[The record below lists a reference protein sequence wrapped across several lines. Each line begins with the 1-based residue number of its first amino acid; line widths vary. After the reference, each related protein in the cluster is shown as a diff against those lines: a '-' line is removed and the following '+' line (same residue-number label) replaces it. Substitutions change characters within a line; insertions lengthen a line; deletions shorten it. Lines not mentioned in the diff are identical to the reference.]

1 MTMGPIEIIEV
12 AFPGSAFN
20 GAILPELRALVQA
33 GTITIVDGLFVRK
46 DDAGEVSWYEVAE
59 MAEDLGGLGDLFARV
74 DGLLSDEDVAEL
86 TAELQPGSSAAILV
100 FEHTWMKPL
109 RDAVLDSGGVLVADI
124 QVPGRVVEE
133 ILATVPD
140 ED

>member
-59 MAEDLGGLGDLFARV
+59 MADDLGGLGDLFARV

-109 RDAVLDSGGVLVADI
+109 RDAVVDSGGVLVADI
-124 QVPGRVVEE
+124 QIPGRVVEE